1 MFLIIG
7 AKNFFGFVMRE
18 KEKTTLRKI
27 EHHSRESF
35 YLIVRGAE
43 VGVFA
48 GLVCVAYRKLL
59 ELSEGWLFQI
69 IDYVKGSPLK
79 TALWLL
85 ALGLIGVIVHYIV
98 KAAPESA
105 GSGIPQVTGEVKGY
119 LTSPWLRTLCAK
131 LLGGSLSVFA
141 GLSLGR
147 EGPSV
152 QLAGMA
158 AKGVAKITK
167 ADKTTTLRM
176 ISCGAG
182 AGLSAAFNA
191 PLAGIMYVL
200 EEIHR
205 TFDKSILCMG
215 IVAAVVADYISKF
228 FFGQNTIF
236 NYQTENVP
244 LRHYWLLII
253 MGLLLGL
260 LGAFYN
266 WFMLKTQDLYKRI
279 SKIPEPIKLAIVFVV
294 SGVVG
299 LWLPQVLC
307 GGHRMAE
314 LLITEHPS
322 IRVLL
327 ALCVAKFLFGAF
339 SFGSGAP
346 GGTLYPLSI
355 LGTYIGAIYG
365 DFVIG
370 AFDLNPDLWQEF
382 VVLGMAGF
390 FASIVRAPITGVIVV
405 FEISG
410 NMNNILPLA
419 TVALIS
425 YATANTLG
433 SVPFYDA
440 SLERILKAKGMPTGE
455 DGKVGERVLQTY
467 VVPLGSK
474 IVGKTLAEVDWG
486 KHCLVVAIER
496 GELSVTPKG
505 DTEIMAGDT
514 LLIMVSQR
522 RFSQDRNRLD
532 NIINGN

>member
-1 MFLIIG
+1 
-7 AKNFFGFVMRE
+7 MRE
-18 KEKTTLRKI
+18 KEKSTLRKI

-43 VGVFA
+43 VGLFA
-48 GLVCVAYRKLL
+48 GLICVAYRKLL
-59 ELSEGWLFQI
+59 EMSEDALFLLMN
-69 IDYVKGSPLK
+69 YVKGSPLK
-79 TALWLL
+79 TALWLILL
-85 ALGLIGVIVHYIV
+85 ALIGAAVSSIV
-98 KAAPESA
+98 KLVPESG

-119 LTSPWLRTLCAK
+119 LTSPWLKTLAAK
-131 LLGGSLSVFA
+131 LIGGSLSVFA

-152 QLAGMA
+152 QLGGMA

-191 PLAGIMYVL
+191 PLAGIMFVL

-215 IVAAVVADYISKF
+215 IVAAVVADYVSKF
-228 FFGQNTIF
+228 FFGQSTIF
-236 NYQTENVP
+236 NYQAETMP

-266 WFMLKTQDLYKRI
+266 RFMLKTQDLYKRI
-279 SKIPEPIKLAIVFVV
+279 SKIPEPVKLAIVFAV

-322 IRVLL
+322 VRILL

-370 AFDLNPDLWQEF
+370 AFNLKPDLWQEF

-390 FASIVRAPITGVIVV
+390 FASIVRAPITGIIVV

-425 YATANTLG
+425 YATANMLG
-433 SVPFYDA
+433 SAPFYEA
-440 SLERILKAKGMPTGE
+440 SLERILKSKGVPTGE

-467 VVPLGSK
+467 VVPLGSP
-474 IVGKTLAEVDWG
+474 IAGKTLSQIDWG

-505 DTEIMAGDT
+505 DTEIKAGDT
-514 LLIMVSQR
+514 LLVMVSQR
-522 RFSQDRNRLD
+522 RFSKDRNRLER
-532 NIINGN
+532 IINGE

>member
-1 MFLIIG
+1 M
-7 AKNFFGFVMRE
+7 K
-18 KEKTTLRKI
+18 KKQKSTLRKI

-35 YLIVRGAE
+35 YLIVRGTE
-43 VGVFA
+43 VGLMA
-48 GLVCVAYRKLL
+48 GLVCVAYRKMLA
-59 ELSEGWLFQI
+59 LSEGWLFQI
-69 IDYVKGSPLK
+69 IDIVKGSPLK
-79 TALWLL
+79 TALWLI
-85 ALGLIGVIVHYIV
+85 ALGFIGVAVSYIV
-98 KAAPESA
+98 KLVPDAG

-119 LTSPWLRTLCAK
+119 LTSNWVKVLAAK
-131 LLGGSLSVFA
+131 LVGGTLSVFA

-152 QLAGMA
+152 QLGGMA
-158 AKGVAKITK
+158 AKGVARVTK

-191 PLAGIMYVL
+191 PLAGIMFVL

-215 IVAAVVADYISKF
+215 IVAAVVADYVSKF
-228 FFGQNTIF
+228 FFGQETIF
-236 NYQTENVP
+236 NYQAENMP
-244 LRHYWLLII
+244 LRYYWLLII
-253 MGLLLGL
+253 MGLLLGI

-266 WFMLKTQDLYKRI
+266 WFMLKTQDLFKKI
-279 SKIPEPIKLAIVFVV
+279 SRIPEPIKLAFVFVV

-314 LLITEHPS
+314 LLIAEHPS
-322 IRVLL
+322 IRVML

-382 VVLGMAGF
+382 VVLGMAGY
-390 FASIVRAPITGVIVV
+390 FASIVRAPITGVIIV

-433 SVPFYDA
+433 STPFYEA
-440 SLERILKAKGMPTGE
+440 SLERILKVKGVSTGA

-467 VVPLGSK
+467 VVPLGSP
-474 IVGKTLAEVDWG
+474 IAGKTLSQIDWG

-505 DTEIMAGDT
+505 DTEIKAGDT
-514 LLIMVSQR
+514 LLVMVSQR
-522 RFSQDRNRLD
+522 RFSKDRNRLES
-532 NIINGN
+532 IINGQ